1 MFDLTTLAFVLMTIT
16 SMVILVFRDWR
27 IIAVALGVQY
37 LGAFVLVSR
46 SWPLGMA
53 VVKLIVGWMAAAA
66 LATTAIRQKRS
77 MQDREQTASLFF
89 RGFLGLLAI
98 LVIFIV
104 APELKNSMFP
114 DLALVIVQ
122 GGLMLAGM
130 SLMQLGT
137 GADPY
142 LIVISLLSLLSGFEV
157 IHAALETS
165 TLLTG
170 LMAVVNLSLALV
182 GVYFIAKA
190 EERETNEEG
199 EEASV

>member
-104 APELKNSMFP
+104 APELKDSMFP

>member
-27 IIAVALGVQY
+27 INAVALGVQY

-89 RGFLGLLAI
+89 RGFLGLLVI

-104 APELKNSMFP
+104 APELKDSMFP

-190 EERETNEEG
+190 EERETNEEE